1 MPDNVAVVSLVKP
14 RSDLGKRAERNVSLM
29 SITLCLISF
38 ISRITSISCGTYFFI
53 QGGVDN
59 ITFILITVSE
69 LTKMLG
75 PFCSF
80 FVFFLFNQI
89 FRKSLRKLL
98 PSLSFMRPKSIG
110 QSVNSK

>member
-1 MPDNVAVVSLVKP
+1 MPENVAVVSSVKP
-14 RSDLGKRAERNVSLM
+14 RIDHGKRAERNVSLM

-53 QGGVDN
+53 QGGVDY

-69 LTKMLG
+69 FTKILG

-80 FVFFLFNQI
+80 FVFFKFNQI

-98 PSLSFMRPKSIG
+98 PSLSFMRPNQLDKA
-110 QSVNSK
+110 